1 MAARARVTRSID
13 LQSEPAPKDPY
24 IGRTPTTVD
33 IKLGVRDIMRLSLG
47 MRTTDRLQG
56 SLAFGSI
63 AIFALAASAT
73 FAAISIAADGGYLAT
88 MLTAAAAF
96 LIMLTAGMTFNWH
109 TVERIRRSV
118 TEATASSGRT
128 GSRRSR
134 RARKARRRSRRK

>member
-33 IKLGVRDIMRLSLG
+33 IKLGVRDIVRLSLG
-47 MRTTDRLQG
+47 LRTADRLQG
-56 SLAFGSI
+56 SLAFGVI
-63 AIFALAASAT
+63 ASLALAASAI
-73 FAAISIAADGGYLAT
+73 FATISIAADGGYVAT

-96 LIMLTAGMTFNWH
+96 LIMLAAGMTFNWH

-118 TEATASSGRT
+118 TETAATSGGT
-128 GSRRSR
+128 DSRRSR
-134 RARKARRRSRRK
+134 RARKTRRRK